1 MFNRAIKSVIAI
13 AALSVV
19 AVPSAY
25 AQLVN
30 GKWQA
35 PAKSGTAGAAA
46 PRQGTEVRPAQRET
60 PRATLNNGAVPL
72 RVIRAVLMS
81 DGSIVADFGF
91 GLERVV
97 RACSSEAANMPL
109 RIVASGS
116 ANSQPVPQLQ
126 PVPGMQPAPAQMTA
140 SQQMAQHA
148 PSQAAQ
154 VSCHLRDQSGHIFA
168 TR

>member
-1 MFNRAIKSVIAI
+1 
-13 AALSVV
+13 AAV
-19 AVPSAY
+19 
-25 AQLVN
+25 
-30 GKWQA
+30 
-35 PAKSGTAGAAA
+35 
-46 PRQGTEVRPAQRET
+46 
-60 PRATLNNGAVPL
+60 NNGAVPL

-81 DGSIVADFGF
+81 DGSIVADFGS
-91 GLERVV
+91 GLERVA
-97 RACSSEAANMPL
+97 RACPSETSNMPL

-116 ANSQPVPQLQ
+116 GNLQPVPQLQ

-154 VSCHLRDQSGHIFA
+154 ASCHLRDQSGHVFA